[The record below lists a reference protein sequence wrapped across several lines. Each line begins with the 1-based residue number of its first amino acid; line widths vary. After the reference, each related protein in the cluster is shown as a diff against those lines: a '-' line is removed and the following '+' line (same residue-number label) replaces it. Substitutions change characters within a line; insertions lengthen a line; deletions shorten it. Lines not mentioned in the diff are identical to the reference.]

1 MSDLIT
7 RLILNTQQFDQNI
20 GKSSKQIQGFQQ
32 KIQGFSSSAISAFTK
47 FAGGIGIAY
56 GATELLQKGLNSNA
70 TLQDKYNSLM
80 QAGST
85 VTDQFFTAIYSGDWT
100 VFNDGIE
107 KAIKNAKEYAD
118 TYRNVQR
125 MLETTGIKYEQTD
138 ARKTQLEAI
147 IEDDTKPLVERK
159 KAQQELD
166 RILLMGV
173 ADIREASQITE
184 KELNKM
190 FADLIGEAKYITTEN
205 AQKLILDIRNKYSGL
220 SKELEAYR
228 EIKDTKNQVM
238 NPNVFKYTGEEWYK
252 KNQEATNKY
261 YKEYTTEER
270 AYYDELLRLTDAM
283 NDETFKSFQDL
294 FDRMNDL
301 NDKAGTW
308 EKDRAG
314 ARDEIAGIKT
324 TASKK
329 EIIPEGSLAE
339 LDKKLAEWRKKFNE
353 ATTLEARLAADKMVK
368 EISQQKAHLNVEVKY
383 GEASDLKELVN
394 KQKIPV
400 LSVKGKNVKEDI
412 KSGALDIK
420 PIDNSIIESNYSYA
434 DSLNAIGSIMGS
446 VTNLTNE
453 GAAAWISWGANILTA
468 IAAAIPAIATL
479 TVTKKAEATA
489 NSEAAVTGAMSSV
502 ASIPFVG
509 WIMALAAG
517 ASVIAAMASIP
528 KFAGGGIFSG
538 NSFIGDN
545 MIARVNSGEMILNN
559 RQQKNLFNLL
569 DGKGGASSLNG
580 GTVEFKLKGKEL
592 VGVLNAQASKT
603 NKYK

>member
-1 MSDLIT
+1 MADLIT
-7 RLILNTQQFDQNI
+7 RLLLNTQQFDNNL
-20 GKSSKQIQGFQQ
+20 GKSTKQIQGFQQ
-32 KIQGFSSSAISAFTK
+32 KIQGFSSGAVSAFTK
-47 FAGGIGIAY
+47 FAGVLGVDY

-125 MLETTGIKYEQTD
+125 MLETTSIKFEQTD

-147 IEDDTKPLVERK
+147 IEDDTKPLEERK

-184 KELNKM
+184 RELNNM
-190 FADLIGEAKYITTEN
+190 LADLIGEAQYITTEN

-220 SKELEAYR
+220 RKELDAYR
-228 EIKDTKNQVM
+228 EVRDTKNQVM
-238 NPNVFKYTGEEWYK
+238 NPNAFKYSGDEWYK
-252 KNQEATNKY
+252 INQDATKKY
-261 YKEYTTEER
+261 YQEYTKDQR
-270 AYYDELLRLTDAM
+270 AYYDELLRLADRM
-283 NDETFKSFQDL
+283 NDETFSSFQGL
-294 FDRMNDL
+294 FDKLNDL

-329 EIIPEGSLAE
+329 EIIPAGSIME
-339 LDKKLAEWRKKFNE
+339 MQKKIADLRKKYEN
-353 ATTLEARLAADKMVK
+353 AADEGTRVGFMKAIKEAETELKMMQLRAAGTSLLPTG
-368 EISQQKAHLNVEVKY
+368 EI
-383 GEASDLKELVN
+383 N
-394 KQKIPV
+394 KPV
-400 LSVKGKNVKEDI
+400 GRNIADDV
-412 KSGALDIK
+412 KSGYINIK
-420 PIDNSIIESNYSYA
+420 PISTDSIQANYDYA
-434 DSLNAIGSIMGS
+434 DSLGAIASIMGS
-446 VTNLTNE
+446 VTNMTNE
-453 GAAAWISWGANILTA
+453 GAAGWLAYGANILSS
-468 IAAAIPAIATL
+468 ISAAIPMITSL
-479 TVTKKAEATA
+479 TTALTAKAAAEAA
-489 NSEAAVTGAMSSV
+489 GSAAAVPV
-502 ASIPFVG
+502 VG
-509 WIMALAAG
+509 WINAVAAIT
-517 ASVIAAMASIP
+517 AIMSAMAAVP
-528 KFAGGGIFSG
+528 KFADGGIIGG

-559 RQQKNLFNLL
+559 RQQRNLFNLL
-569 DGKGGASSLNG
+569 DGKGGTSVNAG
-580 GTVEFKLKGKEL
+580 GEVKLRIEGRDL
-592 VGVLNAQASKT
+592 VGVINSQTSKT
-603 NKYK
+603 SKYK

>member
-1 MSDLIT
+1 MADLIT
-7 RLILNTQQFDQNI
+7 RLLLNTQQFDNNL

-32 KIQGFSSSAISAFTK
+32 KIQGFSSKSISAFTK
-47 FAGGIGIAY
+47 FAGVLGVAY

-125 MLETTGIKYEQTD
+125 MLETTSIKFEQTD

-147 IEDDTKPLVERK
+147 IEDDTKPLEERK

-184 KELNKM
+184 RELNNM
-190 FADLIGEAKYITTEN
+190 LADLIGEAQYITTEN

-220 SKELEAYR
+220 RKELDAYR
-228 EIKDTKNQVM
+228 EVRDTKNQVM
-238 NPNVFKYTGEEWYK
+238 NPNAFKYSGDEWYK
-252 KNQEATNKY
+252 INQDATKKY
-261 YKEYTTEER
+261 YQEYTKDQR
-270 AYYDELLRLTDAM
+270 VYYDELLRLADRM
-283 NDETFKSFQDL
+283 NDETFSSFQGL
-294 FDRMNDL
+294 FDKLNDL

-329 EIIPEGSLAE
+329 EIIPAGSIME
-339 LDKKLAEWRKKFNE
+339 MQKKIADLRKKYEN
-353 ATTLEARLAADKMVK
+353 AADEGTRVGFMKAIKEAETELKMMQLRAAGTSLLPTG
-368 EISQQKAHLNVEVKY
+368 EI
-383 GEASDLKELVN
+383 N
-394 KQKIPV
+394 KPV
-400 LSVKGKNVKEDI
+400 GRNIADDV
-412 KSGALDIK
+412 KSGYINIK
-420 PIDNSIIESNYSYA
+420 PISTDSIQANYDYA
-434 DSLNAIGSIMGS
+434 DSLGAIASIMGS
-446 VTNLTNE
+446 VTNMTNE
-453 GAAAWISWGANILTA
+453 GAAGWLAYGANILSS
-468 IAAAIPAIATL
+468 ISAAIPMITSL
-479 TVTKKAEATA
+479 TTALTAKAAAEAA
-489 NSEAAVTGAMSSV
+489 GSAAAVPV
-502 ASIPFVG
+502 VG
-509 WIMALAAG
+509 WINAVAAIT
-517 ASVIAAMASIP
+517 AIMSAMAAVP
-528 KFAGGGIFSG
+528 KFADGGIIGG

-569 DGKGGASSLNG
+569 DGKGGTSVNAG
-580 GTVEFKLKGKEL
+580 GEVKLRIEGRDL
-592 VGVLNAQASKT
+592 VGVLNSQTSKT
-603 NKYK
+603 SKYK

>member
-1 MSDLIT
+1 MADLIT
-7 RLILNTQQFDQNI
+7 RLLLNTQQFDNNL
-20 GKSSKQIQGFQQ
+20 GKSTKQIQGFQQ
-32 KIQGFSSSAISAFTK
+32 KIQGFSSGAVSAFTK
-47 FAGGIGIAY
+47 FAGVLGVAY

-125 MLETTGIKYEQTD
+125 MLETTSIKFEQTD

-147 IEDDTKPLVERK
+147 IEDDTKPLEERK

-184 KELNKM
+184 RELNNM
-190 FADLIGEAKYITTEN
+190 LADLIGEAQYITTEN

-220 SKELEAYR
+220 RKELDAYR
-228 EIKDTKNQVM
+228 EVRDTKNQVL
-238 NPNVFKYTGEEWYK
+238 NPNAFKYSGDEWYK
-252 KNQEATNKY
+252 INQDATKKY
-261 YKEYTTEER
+261 YQEYTKDQR
-270 AYYDELLRLTDAM
+270 AYYDELLRLADRM
-283 NDETFKSFQDL
+283 NDETFSSFQGL
-294 FDRMNDL
+294 FDKLNDL

-329 EIIPEGSLAE
+329 EIIPAGSIME
-339 LDKKLAEWRKKFNE
+339 MQKKIADLRKKYEN
-353 ATTLEARLAADKMVK
+353 AADEGTRVGFMKAIKEAETELKMMQLRAAGTSLLPTG
-368 EISQQKAHLNVEVKY
+368 EI
-383 GEASDLKELVN
+383 N
-394 KQKIPV
+394 KPV
-400 LSVKGKNVKEDI
+400 GRNIADDV
-412 KSGALDIK
+412 KSGYINIK
-420 PIDNSIIESNYSYA
+420 PISTDSIQANYDYA
-434 DSLNAIGSIMGS
+434 DSLGAIASIMGS
-446 VTNLTNE
+446 VTNMTNE
-453 GAAAWISWGANILTA
+453 GAAGWLAYGANILSS
-468 IAAAIPAIATL
+468 ICAAIPMITSL
-479 TVTKKAEATA
+479 TTALTAKAAAEAA
-489 NSEAAVTGAMSSV
+489 GSAAAVPV
-502 ASIPFVG
+502 VG
-509 WIMALAAG
+509 WINAVAAIT
-517 ASVIAAMASIP
+517 AIMSAMAAVP
-528 KFAGGGIFSG
+528 KFADGGIIGG

-559 RQQKNLFNLL
+559 RQQRNLFNLL
-569 DGKGGASSLNG
+569 DGKGGTSVNAG
-580 GTVEFKLKGKEL
+580 GEVKLRIEGRDL
-592 VGVLNAQASKT
+592 VGVINSQTSKT
-603 NKYK
+603 SKYK

>member
-1 MSDLIT
+1 MADLIT
-7 RLILNTQQFDQNI
+7 RLLLNTQQFDNNL
-20 GKSSKQIQGFQQ
+20 GKSTKQIQGVQQ
-32 KIQGFSSSAISAFTK
+32 KIQGFSSGAVSAFTK
-47 FAGGIGIAY
+47 FAGVLGVAY

-125 MLETTGIKYEQTD
+125 MLETTSIKFEQTD

-147 IEDDTKPLVERK
+147 IEDDTKPLEERK

-184 KELNKM
+184 RELNNM
-190 FADLIGEAKYITTEN
+190 LADLIGEAQYITTEN

-220 SKELEAYR
+220 RKELDAYR
-228 EIKDTKNQVM
+228 EVRDTKNQVL
-238 NPNVFKYTGEEWYK
+238 NPNAFKYSGDEWYK
-252 KNQEATNKY
+252 INQDATKKY
-261 YKEYTTEER
+261 YQEYTKDQR
-270 AYYDELLRLTDAM
+270 AYYDELLRLADRM
-283 NDETFKSFQDL
+283 NDETFSSFQGL
-294 FDRMNDL
+294 FDKLNDL

-329 EIIPEGSLAE
+329 EIIPAGSIME
-339 LDKKLAEWRKKFNE
+339 MQKKIADLRKKYEN
-353 ATTLEARLAADKMVK
+353 AADEGTRVGFMKAIKEAETELKMMQLRAAGTSLLPTG
-368 EISQQKAHLNVEVKY
+368 EI
-383 GEASDLKELVN
+383 N
-394 KQKIPV
+394 KPV
-400 LSVKGKNVKEDI
+400 GRNIADDV
-412 KSGALDIK
+412 KSGYINIK
-420 PIDNSIIESNYSYA
+420 PISTDSIQANYDYA
-434 DSLNAIGSIMGS
+434 DSLGAIASIMGS
-446 VTNLTNE
+446 VTNMTNE
-453 GAAAWISWGANILTA
+453 GAAGWLAYGANILSS
-468 IAAAIPAIATL
+468 ISAAIPMITSL
-479 TVTKKAEATA
+479 TTALTAKAAAEAA
-489 NSEAAVTGAMSSV
+489 GSAAAVPV
-502 ASIPFVG
+502 VG
-509 WIMALAAG
+509 WINAVAAIT
-517 ASVIAAMASIP
+517 AIMSAMAAVP
-528 KFAGGGIFSG
+528 KFADGGIIGG

-559 RQQKNLFNLL
+559 RQQRNLFNLL
-569 DGKGGASSLNG
+569 DGKGGTSVNAG
-580 GTVEFKLKGKEL
+580 GEVKLRIEGRDL
-592 VGVLNAQASKT
+592 VGVINSQTSKT
-603 NKYK
+603 SKYK

>member
-1 MSDLIT
+1 MADLIT
-7 RLILNTQQFDQNI
+7 RLLLNTQQFDNNL
-20 GKSSKQIQGFQQ
+20 GKSTKQIQGFQQ
-32 KIQGFSSSAISAFTK
+32 KIQGFSSGAVSAFTK
-47 FAGGIGIAY
+47 FAGVLGVAY

-125 MLETTGIKYEQTD
+125 MLETTSIKFEQTD

-147 IEDDTKPLVERK
+147 IEDDTKPLEERK

-184 KELNKM
+184 RELNNM
-190 FADLIGEAKYITTEN
+190 LADLIGEAQYITTEN

-220 SKELEAYR
+220 RKELDAYR
-228 EIKDTKNQVM
+228 EVRDTKNQVL
-238 NPNVFKYTGEEWYK
+238 NPNAFKYSGDEWYK
-252 KNQEATNKY
+252 INQDATKKY
-261 YKEYTTEER
+261 YQEYTKDQR
-270 AYYDELLRLTDAM
+270 AYYDELLRLADRM
-283 NDETFKSFQDL
+283 NDETFSSFQGL
-294 FDRMNDL
+294 FDKLNDL

-329 EIIPEGSLAE
+329 EISPAGSIME
-339 LDKKLAEWRKKFNE
+339 MQKKIADLRKKYEN
-353 ATTLEARLAADKMVK
+353 AADEGTRVGFMKAIKEAETELKMMQLRAAGTSLLPTG
-368 EISQQKAHLNVEVKY
+368 EI
-383 GEASDLKELVN
+383 N
-394 KQKIPV
+394 KPV
-400 LSVKGKNVKEDI
+400 GRNIADDV
-412 KSGALDIK
+412 KSGYINIK
-420 PIDNSIIESNYSYA
+420 PISTDSIQANYDYA
-434 DSLNAIGSIMGS
+434 DSLGAIASIMGS
-446 VTNLTNE
+446 VTNMTNE
-453 GAAAWISWGANILTA
+453 GAAGWLAYGANILSS
-468 IAAAIPAIATL
+468 ISAAIPMITSL
-479 TVTKKAEATA
+479 TTALTAKAAAEAA
-489 NSEAAVTGAMSSV
+489 GSAAAVPV
-502 ASIPFVG
+502 VG
-509 WIMALAAG
+509 WINAVAAIT
-517 ASVIAAMASIP
+517 AIMSAMAAVP
-528 KFAGGGIFSG
+528 KFADGGIIGG

-559 RQQKNLFNLL
+559 RQQRNLFNLL
-569 DGKGGASSLNG
+569 DGKGGTSVNAG
-580 GTVEFKLKGKEL
+580 GGVKLRIEGRDL
-592 VGVLNAQASKT
+592 VGVINSQTSKT
-603 NKYK
+603 SKYK

>member
-1 MSDLIT
+1 MADLIT
-7 RLILNTQQFDQNI
+7 RLLLNTQQFDNNL

-32 KIQGFSSSAISAFTK
+32 KIQGFSSKSISAFTK
-47 FAGGIGIAY
+47 FAGVLGVAY

-125 MLETTGIKYEQTD
+125 MLETTSIKFEQTD

-147 IEDDTKPLVERK
+147 IEDDTKPLEERK

-184 KELNKM
+184 RELNNM
-190 FADLIGEAKYITTEN
+190 LADLIGEAQYITTEN

-220 SKELEAYR
+220 RKELDAYR
-228 EIKDTKNQVM
+228 EVRDTKNQVM
-238 NPNVFKYTGEEWYK
+238 NPNAFKYSGDEWYK
-252 KNQEATNKY
+252 INQDATKKY
-261 YKEYTTEER
+261 YQEYTKDQR
-270 AYYDELLRLTDAM
+270 AYYDELLRLADRM
-283 NDETFKSFQDL
+283 NDETFSSFQGL
-294 FDRMNDL
+294 FDKLNDL

-329 EIIPEGSLAE
+329 EIIPAGSIME
-339 LDKKLAEWRKKFNE
+339 MQKKIADLRKKYEN
-353 ATTLEARLAADKMVK
+353 AADEGTRVGFMKAIKEAETELKMMQLRAAGTSLLPTG
-368 EISQQKAHLNVEVKY
+368 EI
-383 GEASDLKELVN
+383 N
-394 KQKIPV
+394 KPV
-400 LSVKGKNVKEDI
+400 GRNIADDV
-412 KSGALDIK
+412 KSGYINIK
-420 PIDNSIIESNYSYA
+420 PISTDSIQANYDYA
-434 DSLNAIGSIMGS
+434 DSLGAIASIMGS
-446 VTNLTNE
+446 VTNMTNE
-453 GAAAWISWGANILTA
+453 GAAGWLAYGANILSS
-468 IAAAIPAIATL
+468 ISAAIPMITSL
-479 TVTKKAEATA
+479 TTALTAKAAAEAA
-489 NSEAAVTGAMSSV
+489 GSAAAVPV
-502 ASIPFVG
+502 VG
-509 WIMALAAG
+509 WINAVAAIT
-517 ASVIAAMASIP
+517 AIMSAMAAVP
-528 KFAGGGIFSG
+528 KFADGGIIGG

-569 DGKGGASSLNG
+569 DGKGGTSVNAG
-580 GTVEFKLKGKEL
+580 GEVKLRIEGRDL
-592 VGVLNAQASKT
+592 VGVLNSQTSKT
-603 NKYK
+603 SKYK

>member
-1 MSDLIT
+1 MADLIT
-7 RLILNTQQFDQNI
+7 RLLLNTQQFDNNL
-20 GKSSKQIQGFQQ
+20 GKSTKQIQGFQQ
-32 KIQGFSSSAISAFTK
+32 KIQGFSSGAVSAFTK
-47 FAGGIGIAY
+47 FAGVLGVAY

-125 MLETTGIKYEQTD
+125 MLETTSIKFEQTD

-147 IEDDTKPLVERK
+147 IEDDTKPLEERK

-184 KELNKM
+184 RELNNM
-190 FADLIGEAKYITTEN
+190 LADLIGEAQYITTEN

-220 SKELEAYR
+220 RKELDAYR
-228 EIKDTKNQVM
+228 EVRDTKNQVL
-238 NPNVFKYTGEEWYK
+238 NPNAFKYSGDEWYK
-252 KNQEATNKY
+252 INQDATKKY
-261 YKEYTTEER
+261 YQEYTKDQR
-270 AYYDELLRLTDAM
+270 AYYDELLRLADRM
-283 NDETFKSFQDL
+283 NDETFSSFQGL
-294 FDRMNDL
+294 FDKLNDL

-329 EIIPEGSLAE
+329 EIIPAGSIME
-339 LDKKLAEWRKKFNE
+339 MQKKIADLRKKYEN
-353 ATTLEARLAADKMVK
+353 AADEGTRVGFIKAIKEAETELKMMQLRAAGTSLLPTG
-368 EISQQKAHLNVEVKY
+368 EI
-383 GEASDLKELVN
+383 N
-394 KQKIPV
+394 KPV
-400 LSVKGKNVKEDI
+400 GRNIADDV
-412 KSGALDIK
+412 KSGYINIK
-420 PIDNSIIESNYSYA
+420 PISTDSIQANYDYA
-434 DSLNAIGSIMGS
+434 DSLGAIASIMGS
-446 VTNLTNE
+446 VTNMTNE
-453 GAAAWISWGANILTA
+453 GAAGWLAYGANILSS
-468 IAAAIPAIATL
+468 ISAAIPMITSL
-479 TVTKKAEATA
+479 TTALTAKAAAEAA
-489 NSEAAVTGAMSSV
+489 GSAAAVPV
-502 ASIPFVG
+502 VG
-509 WIMALAAG
+509 WINAVAAIT
-517 ASVIAAMASIP
+517 AIMSAMAAVP
-528 KFAGGGIFSG
+528 KFADGGIIGG

-559 RQQKNLFNLL
+559 RQQRNLFNLL
-569 DGKGGASSLNG
+569 DGKGGTSVNAG
-580 GTVEFKLKGKEL
+580 GEVKLRIEGRDL
-592 VGVLNAQASKT
+592 VGVINSQTSKT
-603 NKYK
+603 SKYK

>member
-1 MSDLIT
+1 MADLIT
-7 RLILNTQQFDQNI
+7 RLLLNTQQFDNNL
-20 GKSSKQIQGFQQ
+20 GKSTKQIQGFQQ
-32 KIQGFSSSAISAFTK
+32 KIQGFSSGAVSAFTK
-47 FAGGIGIAY
+47 FAGVLGVAY

-125 MLETTGIKYEQTD
+125 MLETTSIKFEQTD

-147 IEDDTKPLVERK
+147 IEDDTKPLEERK

-184 KELNKM
+184 RGLNNM
-190 FADLIGEAKYITTEN
+190 LADLIGEAQYITTEN

-220 SKELEAYR
+220 RKELDAYR
-228 EIKDTKNQVM
+228 EVRDTKNQVL
-238 NPNVFKYTGEEWYK
+238 NPNAFKYSGDEWYK
-252 KNQEATNKY
+252 INQDATKKY
-261 YKEYTTEER
+261 YQEYTKDQR
-270 AYYDELLRLTDAM
+270 AYYDELLRLADRM
-283 NDETFKSFQDL
+283 NDETFSSFQGL
-294 FDRMNDL
+294 FDKLNDL

-329 EIIPEGSLAE
+329 EIIPAGSIME
-339 LDKKLAEWRKKFNE
+339 MQKKIADLRKKYEN
-353 ATTLEARLAADKMVK
+353 AADEGTRVGFMKAIKEAETELKMMQLRAAGTSLLPTG
-368 EISQQKAHLNVEVKY
+368 EI
-383 GEASDLKELVN
+383 N
-394 KQKIPV
+394 KPV
-400 LSVKGKNVKEDI
+400 GRNIADDV
-412 KSGALDIK
+412 KSGYINIK
-420 PIDNSIIESNYSYA
+420 PISTDSIQANYDYA
-434 DSLNAIGSIMGS
+434 DSLGAIASIMGS
-446 VTNLTNE
+446 VTNMTNE
-453 GAAAWISWGANILTA
+453 GAAGWLAYGANILSS
-468 IAAAIPAIATL
+468 ISAAIPMITSL
-479 TVTKKAEATA
+479 TTALTAKAAAEAA
-489 NSEAAVTGAMSSV
+489 GSAAAVPV
-502 ASIPFVG
+502 VG
-509 WIMALAAG
+509 WINAVAAIT
-517 ASVIAAMASIP
+517 AIMSAMAAVP
-528 KFAGGGIFSG
+528 KFADGGIIGG

-559 RQQKNLFNLL
+559 RQQRNLFNLL
-569 DGKGGASSLNG
+569 DGKGGTSVNAG
-580 GTVEFKLKGKEL
+580 GEVKLRIEGRDL
-592 VGVLNAQASKT
+592 VGVINSQTSKT
-603 NKYK
+603 SKYK

>member
-1 MSDLIT
+1 MADLIT
-7 RLILNTQQFDQNI
+7 RLLLNTQQFDNNL
-20 GKSSKQIQGFQQ
+20 GKSTKQIQGFQQ
-32 KIQGFSSSAISAFTK
+32 KIQGFSSGAVSAFTK
-47 FAGGIGIAY
+47 FAGVLGVAY

-125 MLETTGIKYEQTD
+125 MLETTSIKFEQTD

-147 IEDDTKPLVERK
+147 IEDDTKPLEERK

-184 KELNKM
+184 RELNNM
-190 FADLIGEAKYITTEN
+190 LADLIGEAQYITTEN

-220 SKELEAYR
+220 RKELDAYR
-228 EIKDTKNQVM
+228 EVRDTKNQVM
-238 NPNVFKYTGEEWYK
+238 NPNAFKYSGDEWYK
-252 KNQEATNKY
+252 INQDTTKKY
-261 YKEYTTEER
+261 YQEYTKDQR
-270 AYYDELLRLTDAM
+270 AYYDELLRLADRM
-283 NDETFKSFQDL
+283 NDETFSSFQGL
-294 FDRMNDL
+294 FDKLNDL

-329 EIIPEGSLAE
+329 EIIPAGSIME
-339 LDKKLAEWRKKFNE
+339 MQKKIADLRKKYEN
-353 ATTLEARLAADKMVK
+353 AADEGTRVGFMKAIKEAETELKMMQLRAAGTSLLPTG
-368 EISQQKAHLNVEVKY
+368 EI
-383 GEASDLKELVN
+383 N
-394 KQKIPV
+394 KPV
-400 LSVKGKNVKEDI
+400 GRNIADDV
-412 KSGALDIK
+412 KSGYINIK
-420 PIDNSIIESNYSYA
+420 PISTDSIQANYDYA
-434 DSLNAIGSIMGS
+434 DSLGAIASIMGS
-446 VTNLTNE
+446 VTNMTNE
-453 GAAAWISWGANILTA
+453 GAAGWLAYGANILSS
-468 IAAAIPAIATL
+468 ISAAIPMITSL
-479 TVTKKAEATA
+479 TTALTAKAAAEAA
-489 NSEAAVTGAMSSV
+489 GSAAAVPV
-502 ASIPFVG
+502 VG
-509 WIMALAAG
+509 WINAVAAIT
-517 ASVIAAMASIP
+517 AIMSAMAAVP
-528 KFAGGGIFSG
+528 KFADGGIIGG

-559 RQQKNLFNLL
+559 RQQRNLFNLL
-569 DGKGGASSLNG
+569 DGKGGTSVNAG
-580 GTVEFKLKGKEL
+580 GEVKLRIEGRDL
-592 VGVLNAQASKT
+592 VGVINSQTSKT
-603 NKYK
+603 SKYK

>member
-1 MSDLIT
+1 MADLIT
-7 RLILNTQQFDQNI
+7 RLLLNTQQFDNNL
-20 GKSSKQIQGFQQ
+20 GKSTKQIQGFQQ
-32 KIQGFSSSAISAFTK
+32 KIQGFSSGAVSAFTK
-47 FAGGIGIAY
+47 FAGVLGVAY

-125 MLETTGIKYEQTD
+125 MLETTSIKFEQTD

-147 IEDDTKPLVERK
+147 IEDDTKPLEERK

-184 KELNKM
+184 RELNNM
-190 FADLIGEAKYITTEN
+190 LADLIGEAQYITTEN

-220 SKELEAYR
+220 RKELDAYR
-228 EIKDTKNQVM
+228 EVRDTKNQVL
-238 NPNVFKYTGEEWYK
+238 NPNAFKYSGDEWYK
-252 KNQEATNKY
+252 INQDATKKY
-261 YKEYTTEER
+261 YQEYTKDQR
-270 AYYDELLRLTDAM
+270 AYYDELLRLADRM
-283 NDETFKSFQDL
+283 NDETFSSFQGL
-294 FDRMNDL
+294 FDKLNDL

-329 EIIPEGSLAE
+329 EIIPAGSIME
-339 LDKKLAEWRKKFNE
+339 MQKKIADLRKKYEN
-353 ATTLEARLAADKMVK
+353 AADEGTRVGFMKAIKEAETELKMMQLRAAGTSLLPTG
-368 EISQQKAHLNVEVKY
+368 EIYK
-383 GEASDLKELVN
+383 
-394 KQKIPV
+394 PV
-400 LSVKGKNVKEDI
+400 GRNIADDV
-412 KSGALDIK
+412 KSGYINIK
-420 PIDNSIIESNYSYA
+420 PISTDSIQANYDYA
-434 DSLNAIGSIMGS
+434 DSLGAIASIMGS
-446 VTNLTNE
+446 VTNMTNE
-453 GAAAWISWGANILTA
+453 GAAGWLAYGANILSS
-468 IAAAIPAIATL
+468 ISAAIPMITSL
-479 TVTKKAEATA
+479 TTALTAKAAAEAA
-489 NSEAAVTGAMSSV
+489 GSAAAVPV
-502 ASIPFVG
+502 VG
-509 WIMALAAG
+509 WINAVAAIT
-517 ASVIAAMASIP
+517 AIMSAMAAVP
-528 KFAGGGIFSG
+528 KFADGGIIGG

-559 RQQKNLFNLL
+559 RQQRNLFNLL
-569 DGKGGASSLNG
+569 DGKGGTSVNAG
-580 GTVEFKLKGKEL
+580 GEVKLRIEGRDL
-592 VGVLNAQASKT
+592 VGVINSQTSKT
-603 NKYK
+603 SKYK

>member
-1 MSDLIT
+1 MADLIT
-7 RLILNTQQFDQNI
+7 RLLLNTQQFDNNL
-20 GKSSKQIQGFQQ
+20 GKSTKQIQGFQQ
-32 KIQGFSSSAISAFTK
+32 KIQGFSSGAVSAFTK
-47 FAGGIGIAY
+47 FAGVLGVAY

-125 MLETTGIKYEQTD
+125 MLETTSIKFEQTD

-147 IEDDTKPLVERK
+147 IEDDTKPLEERK

-184 KELNKM
+184 RELNNM
-190 FADLIGEAKYITTEN
+190 LADLIGEAQYITTEN

-220 SKELEAYR
+220 RKELDAYR
-228 EIKDTKNQVM
+228 EVRDTKNQVL
-238 NPNVFKYTGEEWYK
+238 NPNAFKYSGDEWYK
-252 KNQEATNKY
+252 INQDATKKY
-261 YKEYTTEER
+261 YQEYTKDQR
-270 AYYDELLRLTDAM
+270 AYYDELLRLADRM
-283 NDETFKSFQDL
+283 NDETFSSFQGL
-294 FDRMNDL
+294 FDKLNDL

-329 EIIPEGSLAE
+329 EIIPAGSIME
-339 LDKKLAEWRKKFNE
+339 MQKKIADLRKKYEN
-353 ATTLEARLAADKMVK
+353 AADEGTRVGFMKAIK
-368 EISQQKAHLNVEVKY
+368 EAETELKTMQLRAAGTSLLPT
-383 GEASDLKELVN
+383 GEIN
-394 KQKIPV
+394 KPV
-400 LSVKGKNVKEDI
+400 GRNIADDV
-412 KSGALDIK
+412 KSGYINIK
-420 PIDNSIIESNYSYA
+420 PISTDSIQANYDYA
-434 DSLNAIGSIMGS
+434 DSLGAIASIMGS
-446 VTNLTNE
+446 VTNMTNE
-453 GAAAWISWGANILTA
+453 GAAGWLAYGANILSS
-468 IAAAIPAIATL
+468 ISAAIPMITSL
-479 TVTKKAEATA
+479 TTALTAKAAAEAA
-489 NSEAAVTGAMSSV
+489 GSAAAVPV
-502 ASIPFVG
+502 VG
-509 WIMALAAG
+509 WINAVAAIT
-517 ASVIAAMASIP
+517 AIMSAMAAVP
-528 KFAGGGIFSG
+528 KFADGGIIGG

-559 RQQKNLFNLL
+559 RQQRNLFNLL
-569 DGKGGASSLNG
+569 DGKGGTSVNAG
-580 GTVEFKLKGKEL
+580 GEVKLRIEGRDL
-592 VGVLNAQASKT
+592 VGVINSQTSKT
-603 NKYK
+603 SKYK

>member
-1 MSDLIT
+1 MADLIT
-7 RLILNTQQFDQNI
+7 RLLLNTQQFDNNL
-20 GKSSKQIQGFQQ
+20 GKSTKQIQGFQQ
-32 KIQGFSSSAISAFTK
+32 KIQGFSSGAVSAFTK
-47 FAGGIGIAY
+47 FAGVLGVAY

-125 MLETTGIKYEQTD
+125 MLETTSIKFEQTD

-147 IEDDTKPLVERK
+147 IEDDTKPLEERK

-184 KELNKM
+184 RELNNM
-190 FADLIGEAKYITTEN
+190 LADLIGEAQYITTEN

-220 SKELEAYR
+220 RKELDAYR
-228 EIKDTKNQVM
+228 EVRDTKNQVL
-238 NPNVFKYTGEEWYK
+238 NPNAFKYSGDEWYK
-252 KNQEATNKY
+252 INQDATKKY
-261 YKEYTTEER
+261 YQEYTKDQR
-270 AYYDELLRLTDAM
+270 AYYDELLRLADRM
-283 NDETFKSFQDL
+283 NDETFSSFQGL
-294 FDRMNDL
+294 FDKLNDL

-329 EIIPEGSLAE
+329 EIIPAGSIME
-339 LDKKLAEWRKKFNE
+339 MQKKIADLRKKYEN
-353 ATTLEARLAADKMVK
+353 AADEGTRVGFMKAIKEAETELKMMQLRAAGTSLLPTG
-368 EISQQKAHLNVEVKY
+368 EI
-383 GEASDLKELVN
+383 N
-394 KQKIPV
+394 KPV
-400 LSVKGKNVKEDI
+400 GRNIADDV
-412 KSGALDIK
+412 KSGYINIK
-420 PIDNSIIESNYSYA
+420 PISTDSIQANYDYA
-434 DSLNAIGSIMGS
+434 DSLGAIASIMGS
-446 VTNLTNE
+446 VTNMTNE
-453 GAAAWISWGANILTA
+453 GAAGWLAYGANILSS
-468 IAAAIPAIATL
+468 ISAAIPMITSL
-479 TVTKKAEATA
+479 TTALTAKAAAEAA
-489 NSEAAVTGAMSSV
+489 GSAAAVPV
-502 ASIPFVG
+502 VG
-509 WIMALAAG
+509 WINAVAAIT
-517 ASVIAAMASIP
+517 AIMSAMAAVP
-528 KFAGGGIFSG
+528 KFADGGIIGG

-559 RQQKNLFNLL
+559 RQQRNLFNLL
-569 DGKGGASSLNG
+569 DGKGGTSVNAG
-580 GTVEFKLKGKEL
+580 GEVKLRIEGMDL
-592 VGVLNAQASKT
+592 VGVISSQTSKT
-603 NKYK
+603 SKYK

>member
-1 MSDLIT
+1 MADLIT
-7 RLILNTQQFDQNI
+7 RLLLNTQQFDNNL
-20 GKSSKQIQGFQQ
+20 GKSTKQIQGFQQ
-32 KIQGFSSSAISAFTK
+32 KIQGFSSGAVSAFTK
-47 FAGGIGIAY
+47 FAGVLGVAY

-125 MLETTGIKYEQTD
+125 MLETTSIKFEQTD

-147 IEDDTKPLVERK
+147 IEDDTKPLEERK

-184 KELNKM
+184 RELNNM
-190 FADLIGEAKYITTEN
+190 LADLIGEAQYITTEN

-220 SKELEAYR
+220 RKELDAYR
-228 EIKDTKNQVM
+228 EVRDTKNQVL
-238 NPNVFKYTGEEWYK
+238 NPNAFKYSGDEWYK
-252 KNQEATNKY
+252 INQDATKKY
-261 YKEYTTEER
+261 YQEYTKDQR
-270 AYYDELLRLTDAM
+270 AYYDELLRLADRM
-283 NDETFKSFQDL
+283 NDETFSSFQGL
-294 FDRMNDL
+294 FDKLNDL

-329 EIIPEGSLAE
+329 EIIPAGSIME
-339 LDKKLAEWRKKFNE
+339 MQKKIADLRKKYEN
-353 ATTLEARLAADKMVK
+353 AADEGTRVGFMKAIKEAETELKMMQLRAAGTSLLPTG
-368 EISQQKAHLNVEVKY
+368 EI
-383 GEASDLKELVN
+383 N
-394 KQKIPV
+394 KPV
-400 LSVKGKNVKEDI
+400 GRNIADDV
-412 KSGALDIK
+412 KSGYINIK
-420 PIDNSIIESNYSYA
+420 PISTDCIQANYDYA
-434 DSLNAIGSIMGS
+434 DSLGAIASIMGS
-446 VTNLTNE
+446 VTNMTNE
-453 GAAAWISWGANILTA
+453 GAAGWLAYGANILSS
-468 IAAAIPAIATL
+468 ISAAIPMITSL
-479 TVTKKAEATA
+479 TTALTAKAAAEAA
-489 NSEAAVTGAMSSV
+489 GSAAAVPV
-502 ASIPFVG
+502 VG
-509 WIMALAAG
+509 WINAVAAIT
-517 ASVIAAMASIP
+517 AIMSAMAAVP
-528 KFAGGGIFSG
+528 KFADGGIIGG

-559 RQQKNLFNLL
+559 RQQRNLFNLL
-569 DGKGGASSLNG
+569 DGKGGTSVNAG
-580 GTVEFKLKGKEL
+580 GEVKLRIEGRDL
-592 VGVLNAQASKT
+592 VGVINSQTSKT
-603 NKYK
+603 SKYK

>member
-1 MSDLIT
+1 MADLIT
-7 RLILNTQQFDQNI
+7 RLLLNTQQFDNNL
-20 GKSSKQIQGFQQ
+20 GKSTKQIQGFQQ
-32 KIQGFSSSAISAFTK
+32 KIQGFSSGAVSAFTK
-47 FAGGIGIAY
+47 FAGVLGVAY

-125 MLETTGIKYEQTD
+125 MLETTSIKFEQTD

-147 IEDDTKPLVERK
+147 IEDDTKPLEERK

-184 KELNKM
+184 RELNNM
-190 FADLIGEAKYITTEN
+190 LADLIGEAQYITTEN

-220 SKELEAYR
+220 RKELDAYR
-228 EIKDTKNQVM
+228 EVRDTKNQVL
-238 NPNVFKYTGEEWYK
+238 NPNAFKYSGDEWYK
-252 KNQEATNKY
+252 INQDATKKY
-261 YKEYTTEER
+261 YQEYTKDQR
-270 AYYDELLRLTDAM
+270 AYYDELLRLADRM
-283 NDETFKSFQDL
+283 NDETFSSFQGL
-294 FDRMNDL
+294 FDKLNDL

-329 EIIPEGSLAE
+329 EIIPAGSIME
-339 LDKKLAEWRKKFNE
+339 MQKKIADLRKKYEN
-353 ATTLEARLAADKMVK
+353 AADEGTRVGFMKAIKEAETELKMMQLRAAGTSLLPTG
-368 EISQQKAHLNVEVKY
+368 EI
-383 GEASDLKELVN
+383 N
-394 KQKIPV
+394 KPV
-400 LSVKGKNVKEDI
+400 GRNIADDV
-412 KSGALDIK
+412 KSGYINIK
-420 PIDNSIIESNYSYA
+420 PISTDSIQANYDYA
-434 DSLNAIGSIMGS
+434 DSLGAIASIMGS
-446 VTNLTNE
+446 VTNMTNE
-453 GAAAWISWGANILTA
+453 GAAGWLAYGANILSS
-468 IAAAIPAIATL
+468 ISAAIPMITSL
-479 TVTKKAEATA
+479 TTALTAKAAAEAA
-489 NSEAAVTGAMSSV
+489 GSAAAVPV
-502 ASIPFVG
+502 VG
-509 WIMALAAG
+509 WINAVAAIT
-517 ASVIAAMASIP
+517 AIMSAMAAVP
-528 KFAGGGIFSG
+528 KFADGGIIGG

-559 RQQKNLFNLL
+559 RQQRNLFNLL
-569 DGKGGASSLNG
+569 DGKGGTSVNAG
-580 GTVEFKLKGKEL
+580 GEVKLRIEGRDL
-592 VGVLNAQASKT
+592 VGVINSQTSKT
-603 NKYK
+603 SKYK